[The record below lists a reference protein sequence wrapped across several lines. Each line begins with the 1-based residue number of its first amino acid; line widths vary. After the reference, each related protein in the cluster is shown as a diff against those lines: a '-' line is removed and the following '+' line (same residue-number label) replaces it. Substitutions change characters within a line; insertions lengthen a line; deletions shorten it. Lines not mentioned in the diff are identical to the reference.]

1 MNTLRKKTG
10 GFFVFLK
17 LILYLC
23 SKLMIMKWG
32 KDGQYDSLEEYFESD
47 EVPQVLAYLK
57 EAAERNADRFS
68 KL

>member
-1 MNTLRKKTG
+1 
-10 GFFVFLK
+10 
-17 LILYLC
+17 
-23 SKLMIMKWG
+23 MKWG